1 MMRKFPRLVDITTI
15 IIMCNLSMVVVSEI
29 DGSGKKVL
37 VICIA
42 LIKVGVGLLLINVVK
57 FVLFPVEEEYLGC
70 GYGVEVRIDA

>member
-1 MMRKFPRLVDITTI
+1 
-15 IIMCNLSMVVVSEI
+15 MCNLSMVVVSEI